1 MTDPNAPPAG
11 ALHRLAA
18 ALRAD
23 GRAAAFQCAQTALGQ
38 SLAVPGA
45 VVHAASPDAI
55 AARIDAIDWSAPFA
69 GVPILIKDTAPE
81 AGCPFTFGS
90 RTLEGHVATATGAMP
105 LALAALGFV
114 SVGRTATPEFGLSDT
129 TEPVATGPVTNPW
142 GAGLSPGGSSGGAAA
157 VVAAGAVP
165 FAHGSDGGGSLR
177 QPAAMTGMV
186 SLKPSRGALLPVP
199 PQTEPWMPALGE
211 SFGIACDMGSLVAVF
226 AALRREAAAA
236 ERPGWAL
243 RIAMVAAPLHGG
255 PCHPALEA
263 VLHDTAELLRGEGHA
278 VASQAWPFDAPALHA
293 AFFDLFALRAH
304 LDLGGFAGMFG
315 RALRHDL
322 LEGWTRHLMGRGAA
336 MGTAERA
343 RIHSAIAAAERG
355 MAGLYRDFDLILTPV
370 TGRPV
375 LRHGEHHGER
385 EREVLAASIAQNV
398 CYTPLHNMLG
408 TPALSLPCGQLADGM
423 PVNLQI
429 AGPHGSDGLV
439 LSLGRALAA
448 FRPARLPTV

>member
-1 MTDPNAPPAG
+1 MAVDG
-11 ALHRLAA
+11 GLLRLSA
-18 ALRAD
+18 ALREG
-23 GRAAAFQCAQTALGQ
+23 GRAAALQACAAALGVAQ
-38 SLAVPGA
+38 AVPGA
-45 VVHAASPDAI
+45 VVHAVSAEVLE
-55 AARIDAIDWSAPFA
+55 ARLNAVDWSAPFA

-90 RTLEGHVATATGAMP
+90 RTLEGHVAGATGAMP
-105 LALAALGFV
+105 AALAALGFV

-129 TEPVATGPVTNPW
+129 TEPLTTGAVGNPW
-142 GAGLSPGGSSGGAAA
+142 GAGLAPGGSSGGAAA

-186 SLKPSRGALLPVP
+186 SLKPSRGALLAVPVQP
-199 PQTEPWMPALGE
+199 EPWMPALGE

-226 AALRREAAAA
+226 AALRREAVAAA
-236 ERPGWAL
+236 RPPRAL

-263 VLHDTAELLRGEGHA
+263 VLHATAELLRGEGHA
-278 VASQAWPFDAPALHA
+278 VTPCPWPFDAPALHA

-304 LDLGGFAGMFG
+304 LDLRGFAAMFG
-315 RALRHDL
+315 RPLDHDL
-322 LEGWTRHLMGRGAA
+322 LEGWTRHLMERGAR
-336 MGTAERA
+336 MGAPERA
-343 RIHSAIAAAERG
+343 RIQAAIAAAARG
-355 MAGLYRDFDLILTPV
+355 MAGLYQGFDLILTPV

-375 LRHGEHHGER
+375 LRQGEHHGER
-385 EREVLAASIAQNV
+385 EAEALAASIAQNV

-408 TPALSLPCGQLADGM
+408 TPALSVPCGQLADGM

-429 AGPHGSDGLV
+429 AGPHGQDGLV

-448 FRPARLPTV
+448 LWPARLPTA